1 MAQAICAWSG
11 VITLPL
17 ILLFFRLAS
26 RLAVGERQDPRGH
39 GLAAA
44 GDATVCSLIGT
55 AYRAFIIIY
64 SVRLSVLQDN

>member
-1 MAQAICAWSG
+1 MMYIVYRLSIVSHAANQASID
-11 VITLPL
+11 L
-17 ILLFFRLAS
+17 LAS
-26 RLAVGERQDPRGH
+26 LRLQAAC